1 MFAAVGVAAGAA
13 GAAGAIPGACGA
25 GLAGGLGKYSGP
37 GWPHALI
44 SNVAALAR
52 AVKTPRRIEVLR
64 ALEDFTIRIIL
75 LKADLGV

>member
-1 MFAAVGVAAGAA
+1 VL
-13 GAAGAIPGACGA
+13 GACGA
-25 GLAGGLGKYSGP
+25 GFAGGLGRYRGP

-44 SNVAALAR
+44 SNIAAPAR
-52 AVKTPRRIEVLR
+52 EVKTTRRIKVLR